1 MERILVKKFGGTSL
15 QDIKCINKVVE
26 IIKQDINNNY
36 KVVVIVSA
44 MGKFTDNII
53 SQIKQISDVKSP
65 SERSEYD
72 LIISSGE
79 QISCGLLS
87 LALQKVGINAQ
98 SWLGWQLPIVTTEDH
113 TKARIIDINVNSLQ
127 DSLANNDVAIVAGFQ
142 GMHKNNRVTTLGRG
156 GSDTSAVAI
165 AVALGVDLCYIYT
178 DVDGIYTADPNLVPK
193 AHKLDYITYDE
204 MIEMSSLGAKVL
216 QVRSVEIAM
225 KYNIKLCILSTFNP
239 GKGTMLCKKGES
251 HMESQLITG
260 VTCNNKTASIT
271 LKQVKTLSGITTVF
285 NAIAEKNINVDMI
298 IQNMNDNNAND
309 ITFTISEEDLPT
321 TKKFLTE
328 IQSELMYQDL
338 IINSEVAKVSI
349 IGVGMISHSGI
360 AYKMFDTLTSNNI
373 KILAVTTSEIKISVL
388 IYRKDSQLA
397 TVALHSAFEL
407 DSTESNLYTIS

>member
-1 MERILVKKFGGTSL
+1 MKRTLVKKFGGTSL
-15 QDIKCINKVVE
+15 QDIKCINRVAE
-26 IIKQDINNNY
+26 IIKQDVNNNY
-36 KVVVIVSA
+36 KVVVVVSA

-53 SQIKQISDVKSP
+53 SQIKQISDVKSQ
-65 SERSEYD
+65 SECSEYD

-87 LALQKVGINAQ
+87 LALQKIGINAQ

-113 TKARIIDINVNSLQ
+113 TKARIIDINTRSLQ
-127 DSLANNDVAIVAGFQ
+127 DSLSNNDVAIVAGFQ

-165 AVALGVDLCYIYT
+165 AAALGIDLCYIYT
-178 DVDGIYTADPNLVPK
+178 DVNGIYTADPNVVPK
-193 AHKLDYITYDE
+193 ARKLDYITYDE

-239 GKGTMLCKKGES
+239 GKGTILCKKGEL

-260 VTCNNKTASIT
+260 ITCNNKTASIT
-271 LKQVKTLSGITTVF
+271 LKEVKTLSGITTVF

-309 ITFTISEEDLPT
+309 ITFTVSEEDLPT
-321 TKKFLTE
+321 TTTFLTE
-328 IQSELMYQDL
+328 IQTELMYQNL
-338 IINSEVAKVSI
+338 MINSEVAKISI
-349 IGVGMISHSGI
+349 IGVGMISHSGV
-360 AYKMFDTLTSNNI
+360 AYKMFHTLTSNNI

-388 IYRKDSQLA
+388 ISRKDSQLA
-397 TVALHSAFEL
+397 TIALHSTFGL
-407 DSTESNLYTIS
+407 DSTKSDPHAIS

>member
-1 MERILVKKFGGTSL
+1 MKRILVKKFGGTSL
-15 QDIKCINKVVE
+15 QDIECINRVAE
-26 IIKQDINNNY
+26 IIKQDVNNNY
-36 KVVVIVSA
+36 KVVVVVSA

-53 SQIKQISDVKSP
+53 SQIKQISDVKSQ

-87 LALQKVGINAQ
+87 LALQKIGINAQ

-113 TKARIIDINVNSLQ
+113 TKARIIDINTCSLQ

-165 AVALGVDLCYIYT
+165 AAALKVDLCYIYT
-178 DVDGIYTADPNLVPK
+178 DVDGIYTADPNVVPK
-193 AHKLDYITYDE
+193 ARKLDYITYDE

-239 GKGTMLCKKGES
+239 GKGTILRKKGES
-251 HMESQLITG
+251 DMESQLITG

-271 LKQVKTLSGITTVF
+271 LKEVKAISGVTTVF

-298 IQNMNDNNAND
+298 IQSVNDNNAND

-321 TKKFLTE
+321 TTKFLTE
-328 IQSELMYQDL
+328 IQTELMYQDL

-349 IGVGMISHSGI
+349 IGVGMISHSGV

-388 IYRKDSQLA
+388 ISRKDSQLA
-397 TVALHSAFEL
+397 TIALHSTFGL
-407 DSTESNLYTIS
+407 DNTESDLHIIS

>member
-1 MERILVKKFGGTSL
+1 MKKILVKKFGGTSL
-15 QDIKCINKVVE
+15 QDIKCINRVAE
-26 IIKQDINNNY
+26 IIKQDVNNNY

-53 SQIKQISDVKSP
+53 SQIKQISDVKSQP
-65 SERSEYD
+65 ERSEYD

-87 LALQKVGINAQ
+87 LALQQIGINAQ

-113 TKARIIDINVNSLQ
+113 TKARIIDINTCSLH
-127 DSLANNDVAIVAGFQ
+127 DSLSNNDVAIVAGFQ

-165 AVALGVDLCYIYT
+165 AAALGIDLCYIYT
-178 DVDGIYTADPNLVPK
+178 DVNGIYTADPNVVPK
-193 AHKLDYITYDE
+193 ARKLDYITYDE

-225 KYNIKLCILSTFNP
+225 KYNIKLCILSTFNL
-239 GKGTMLCKKGES
+239 GKGTMLCKKGEL

-260 VTCNNKTASIT
+260 ITCNNKTASVT
-271 LKQVKTLSGITTVF
+271 LKEVKTLSGITTVF

-298 IQNMNDNNAND
+298 IQNINDNNAND
-309 ITFTISEEDLPT
+309 ITFTISEEDLLT
-321 TKKFLTE
+321 TTTFLTE
-328 IQSELMYQDL
+328 IQTELMYQNL
-338 IINSEVAKVSI
+338 IINSEVAKISI
-349 IGVGMISHSGI
+349 IGVGMISHSGV
-360 AYKMFDTLTSNNI
+360 AYKMFHTLTSNNI

-388 IYRKDSQLA
+388 IWRKDSQLA
-397 TVALHSAFEL
+397 TVALHSTFGL
-407 DSTESNLYTIS
+407 DSTKPDLHTIS

>member
-1 MERILVKKFGGTSL
+1 MKKILVKKFGGTSL
-15 QDIKCINKVVE
+15 QDIKCINRVAE
-26 IIKQDINNNY
+26 IIKQDVNNNY

-53 SQIKQISDVKSP
+53 SQIKQISDVKSQP
-65 SERSEYD
+65 ERSEYD

-87 LALQKVGINAQ
+87 LALQKIGINAQ

-113 TKARIIDINVNSLQ
+113 TKARIIDINTCSLQ
-127 DSLANNDVAIVAGFQ
+127 DSLSNNDVAIVAGFQ

-165 AVALGVDLCYIYT
+165 AAALGIDLCYIYT
-178 DVDGIYTADPNLVPK
+178 DVNGIYTADPNIVPK
-193 AHKLDYITYDE
+193 ARKLDYITYDE

-239 GKGTMLCKKGES
+239 GNGTMLCKKGES
-251 HMESQLITG
+251 NMESQLITG
-260 VTCNNKTASIT
+260 ITCNNKTASVT
-271 LKQVKTLSGITTVF
+271 LKEVKTLSGITTVF

-309 ITFTISEEDLPT
+309 ITFTISEEDLQT
-321 TKKFLTE
+321 TTTFLTE
-328 IQSELMYQDL
+328 IQTELMYQNL
-338 IINSEVAKVSI
+338 IINSEVAKISI
-349 IGVGMISHSGI
+349 IGVGMISHSGV
-360 AYKMFDTLTSNNI
+360 AYKMFHTLTSNNI

-388 IYRKDSQLA
+388 IWRKDSQLA
-397 TVALHSAFEL
+397 TVALHSNFGL
-407 DSTESNLYTIS
+407 DSTKSDLHTIS